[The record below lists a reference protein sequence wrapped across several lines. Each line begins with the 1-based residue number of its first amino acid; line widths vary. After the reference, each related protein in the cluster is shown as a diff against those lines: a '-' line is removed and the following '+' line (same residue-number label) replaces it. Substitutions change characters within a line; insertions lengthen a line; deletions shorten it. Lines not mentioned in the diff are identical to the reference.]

1 MESKILNL
9 ILGLI
14 TVISF
19 VWAYV
24 SEENRVIAII
34 IAFMLII
41 LIIVSEQSS
50 KVERVEGEMK
60 RIEEKFKIY
69 KELSILRAEVDLLKR
84 DKK

>member
-1 MESKILNL
+1 
-9 ILGLI
+9 
-14 TVISF
+14 
-19 VWAYV
+19 
-24 SEENRVIAII
+24 
-34 IAFMLII
+34 MLII